1 MLFKCVKGM
10 FQLQRNYKDAF
21 NLDAFVDKYIE
32 ECMDKYPY
40 VVGDIS
46 SSILRLKGFDND
58 PKSDN
63 YFGKID
69 DYLSVSCALGS
80 PFYVLKRIKSNEEYA
95 HLEKHGK
102 PIPKEEIINVTPIT
116 KENFDKESL
125 ILDTT
130 PKGKANII
138 IDAQKINSI
147 PKGKLAS
154 DLVEVIK
161 QDKAQNNNSN
171 NKEQQVVEE
180 KPQTTYVSA
189 SPDFDPSKSQSARFN
204 RNRNNNNNKSNNNNK
219 NKNNNNA
226 KGNGSNKN
234 NKNFKQKNKNEQK

>member
-10 FQLQRNYKDAF
+10 FQLQRNYKEAF
-21 NLDAFVDKYIE
+21 NLEAFTEKYIE
-32 ECMDKYPY
+32 ECMDRYSY
-40 VVGDIS
+40 IVGDIS

-58 PKSDN
+58 PKSDS

-80 PFYVLKRIKSNEEYA
+80 PFYVVKRIKSEDEYH

-102 PIPKEEIINVTPIT
+102 PIPVENIISITPIE

-125 ILDTT
+125 VLKTT
-130 PKGKANII
+130 PKGKPNIV
-138 IDAQKINSI
+138 IDAQKINEI

-161 QDKAQNNNSN
+161 QDKAQSNNSS
-171 NKEQQVVEE
+171 NKEALVVEE

-204 RNRNNNNNKSNNNNK
+204 RNRNNNNNNNKNNK
-219 NKNNNNA
+219 NKN
-226 KGNGSNKN
+226 NKN
-234 NKNFKQKNKNEQK
+234 NKNFKQKNKNEAKS

>member
-21 NLDAFVDKYIE
+21 NLDEFISKYIE
-32 ECMDKYPY
+32 ECMDRYSY
-40 VVGDIS
+40 IVGDIS

-58 PKSDN
+58 PKSDS

-80 PFYVLKRIKSNEEYA
+80 PFYVVKRIKSDDEYR
-95 HLEKHGK
+95 HLEKHAK
-102 PIPKEEIINVTPIT
+102 PIPVENIINITPIE

-125 ILDTT
+125 ILKTT
-130 PKGKANII
+130 PKGKPNIV
-138 IDAQKINSI
+138 IDAQRINEI

-154 DLVEVIK
+154 DLVEAIK
-161 QDKAQNNNSN
+161 QDKAQSSNNSN
-171 NKEQQVVEE
+171 KEVAVVEE

-204 RNRNNNNNKSNNNNK
+204 RNRNNNNNGNNNNNK
-219 NKNNNNA
+219 NNKNRN
-226 KGNGSNKN
+226 NKN
-234 NKNFKQKNKNEQK
+234 NKNLKQKNRNEAKN